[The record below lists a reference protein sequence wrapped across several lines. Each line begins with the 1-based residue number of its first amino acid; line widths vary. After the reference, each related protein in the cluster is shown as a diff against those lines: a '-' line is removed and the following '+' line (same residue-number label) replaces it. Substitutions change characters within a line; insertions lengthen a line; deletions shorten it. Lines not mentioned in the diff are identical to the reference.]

1 MAIRKSSIPTK
12 NHILAVSAKLLLE
25 QGYRDTTMKQ
35 IANMAGVSVSS
46 MQNFFRTKE
55 GLIAELV
62 SIMFSGQFNTAKQL
76 SKASLTPI
84 YTYAEETSIQKNRTV
99 LNRFSSNL
107 PWQRGRNRADTCI
120 YSQS

>member
-46 MQNFFRTKE
+46 MQNFFHNKE

-62 SIMFSGQFNTAKQL
+62 SIMFSGQFNTAKQS

-84 YTYAEETSIQKNRTV
+84 YTYAV
-99 LNRFSSNL
+99 
-107 PWQRGRNRADTCI
+107 
-120 YSQS
+120 

>member
-46 MQNFFRTKE
+46 MQNFFRNKE

-62 SIMFSGQFNTAKQL
+62 SIMFSGQFNTAKQS
-76 SKASLTPI
+76 SKAFNVSGSEI
-84 YTYAEETSIQKNRTV
+84 
-99 LNRFSSNL
+99 RFFM
-107 PWQRGRNRADTCI
+107 R
-120 YSQS
+120 